1 MRQTNVLTT
10 RILSR
15 FNELM
20 RVFPERP
27 QHVTP
32 DHRDGKGL
40 EFSME
45 HRVIADVVSTCLS
58 WFLKISVIVVKK
70 KFKA

>member
-1 MRQTNVLTT
+1 MRQTDVLTT
-10 RILSR
+10 RILRTS
-15 FNELM
+15 NELM

-32 DHRDGKGL
+32 GHREGKGL
-40 EFSME
+40 EFSVE
-45 HRVIADVVSTCLS
+45 HRAIAEEASTCLS
-58 WFLKISVIVVKK
+58 RFLKISVILVKK